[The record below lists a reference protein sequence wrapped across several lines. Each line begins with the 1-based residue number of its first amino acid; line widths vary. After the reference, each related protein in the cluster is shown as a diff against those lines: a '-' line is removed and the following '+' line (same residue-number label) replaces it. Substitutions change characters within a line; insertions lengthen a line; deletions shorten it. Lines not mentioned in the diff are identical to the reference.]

1 MKPVGTKA
9 GWMSM
14 TQTNSTEK
22 LKYFL
27 KIPMIV
33 SRNDI
38 MDATQKVTIFYCFK
52 KWNDKEKL
60 KSVTFSN
67 DFKK

>member
-1 MKPVGTKA
+1 
-9 GWMSM
+9 
-14 TQTNSTEK
+14 
-22 LKYFL
+22 
-27 KIPMIV
+27 MIV

>member
-1 MKPVGTKA
+1 
-9 GWMSM
+9 
-14 TQTNSTEK
+14 
-22 LKYFL
+22 
-27 KIPMIV
+27 MIV
-33 SRNDI
+33 SKNDI

-67 DFKK
+67 YFKK